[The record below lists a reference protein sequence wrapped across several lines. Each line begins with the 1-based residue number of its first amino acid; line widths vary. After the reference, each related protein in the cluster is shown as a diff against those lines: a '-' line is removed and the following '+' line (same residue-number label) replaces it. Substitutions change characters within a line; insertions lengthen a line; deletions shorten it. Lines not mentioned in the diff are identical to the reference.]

1 MDRLGTLR
9 NHFVY
14 DDWANERVLTALR
27 EDGEGTERGGKGLRL
42 LAHIVAARRMWR
54 GRITGMDT
62 SEIVL
67 WPDEVHLEELET
79 LQREDREAW
88 TEYLEGINAMSL
100 DGIVS
105 YENTKGTSFRTPL
118 GEILEHLHLH
128 GAYHRGQ
135 IASWMRS
142 EGREPVNT
150 DFITFV
156 RMEGQL

>member
-14 DDWANERVLTALR
+14 DDWANEKV
-27 EDGEGTERGGKGLRL
+27 
-42 LAHIVAARRMWR
+42 
-54 GRITGMDT
+54 
-62 SEIVL
+62 
-67 WPDEVHLEELET
+67 
-79 LQREDREAW
+79 
-88 TEYLEGINAMSL
+88 
-100 DGIVS
+100 
-105 YENTKGTSFRTPL
+105 L

-135 IASWMRS
+135 IAAWMRW
-142 EGREPVNT
+142 EGIAPVNT